1 MAVVNRAEFAGSS
14 EYLLQCGEAKCRLLL
29 KRACALRYGNL
40 DRFRTSA
47 VSRGSGDTM
56 KQISDIRLGGTL
68 LSVATLICG
77 GFAIAALIP
86 LIHWNPGEPVS
97 NAPTSAATQPLLHK
111 EQHRFHEF
119 QTAPTDSRQRQEPG
133 ESASHDIA
141 LEEGNSVSQV
151 VSRGSTGGDP
161 GFEQTTS
168 QRGVYVPVTVHP
180 VTVNVDGSALAE
192 QLSVLAEGID
202 EMVAAQRQTYQ
213 VATVPPSAG
222 GTTGSRTGPHDERL
236 SQIDASVRELLSKV
250 ETLRAESRTADSR
263 LTEEVRQ
270 AKMASDLMQE
280 FRLALA
286 EHRQFLADSPRS
298 FSPSAARIAQHAE
311 PSPDALSDEHE
322 ELLIPE
328 PVDLEPEPPLW
339 DALEDIEKPDDP
351 DVPLPFNADKR
362 TSSIA
367 LPPTSVQIVLPTAG
381 QSPSEA
387 TESTP
392 DAVDSFGTTVFTDGA
407 SDRTEESELAFAMF
421 APPETVVVE
430 PDPGAEHSAPIPLRI
445 PTENIQSI
453 GNVPA
458 GVRPSSAADAIRA
471 AKPVIFEQTFSF
483 VLPPATNPLAN
494 LQTTG
499 VDNAGRTNYA
509 RSAGFQE
516 LPAPSYAALPGP
528 GSRVVAK
535 ASVNSEA
542 TPSTIAGNRN
552 GMKRR
557 TQVFVEPTRANV
569 ASKNGQPSPPRIGR
583 HSGRV
588 TSVPHPEAHAHG
600 HVYEATG
607 SRRHRHGSAAAQAT
621 KRPSVLHRLASSI
634 RRVGRPRT
642 VD

>member
-14 EYLLQCGEAKCRLLL
+14 EYPLQCGEAKCRWLL

-68 LSVATLICG
+68 LSVATFICG

-86 LIHWNPGEPVS
+86 LIHWNPGEPAL
-97 NAPTSAATQPLLHK
+97 NAPTSAATQPRVHR

-119 QTAPTDSRQRQEPG
+119 QTAPIDSHPWQEPG
-133 ESASHDIA
+133 QSASDDIA
-141 LEEGNSVSQV
+141 FEEGPPASKV
-151 VSRGSTGGDP
+151 VTRGSTGGDP

-168 QRGVYVPVTVHP
+168 QRGVYVPVN
-180 VTVNVDGSALAE
+180 VNVDGSALAE
-192 QLSVLAEGID
+192 QLSVLADGID
-202 EMVAAQRQTYQ
+202 KMVAAQRQASQTYQ

-222 GTTGSRTGPHDERL
+222 GTIGSRTGHHDERL
-236 SQIDASVRELLSKV
+236 TQIDASVRELLNKV
-250 ETLRAESRTADSR
+250 ETLQAESRTADSR

-298 FSPSAARIAQHAE
+298 FSTSAARIAQHAE
-311 PSPDALSDEHE
+311 PGADALPDEHE

-339 DALEDIEKPDDP
+339 DALDDIEKPDDP
-351 DVPLPFNADKR
+351 DVPLPFDADKR
-362 TSSIA
+362 TSSIVS
-367 LPPTSVQIVLPTAG
+367 PPTSVQIVLPTAG

-387 TESTP
+387 AESAPGAEET
-392 DAVDSFGTTVFTDGA
+392 FGTTGFTDGA
-407 SDRTEESELAFAMF
+407 TDQTEESELAFAMF

-430 PDPGAEHSAPIPLRI
+430 PDPGAHYSAPQQLRI

-458 GVRPSSAADAIRA
+458 DVISSSPADAIGGV
-471 AKPVIFEQTFSF
+471 KPVIFEQTFSF
-483 VLPPATNPLAN
+483 VLPPATNPLAK

-499 VDNAGRTNYA
+499 ADTAGRTNYA

-516 LPAPSYAALPGP
+516 LPAPPRAALPVP
-528 GSRVVAK
+528 GSRVVAR
-535 ASVNSEA
+535 AWDNSEA
-542 TPSTIAGNRN
+542 HPSTIAGNRD

-557 TQVFVEPTRANV
+557 TLKFVESMRAHV
-569 ASKNGQPSPPRIGR
+569 ASKNGQPSPARIGR
-583 HSGRV
+583 PGGGVSG
-588 TSVPHPEAHAHG
+588 VPHPGAYAHG

-607 SRRHRHGSAAAQAT
+607 SRRHRHGSAAAKAM
-621 KRPSVLHRLASSI
+621 KRPSVLHRLASSLC
-634 RRVGRPRT
+634 RVGQSRT